1 MLEFLTSLDI
11 MGSQDELGLYTN
23 MLAFGLG
30 LIIHIVKQMW
40 EEQVSLKDYLMTHKA
55 RSMLSMG
62 SLASVF
68 MLITAT
74 YPASPLI
81 VYFLCGYSID
91 SLVNKAP
98 LTSKKIQ
105 KENIV

>member
-1 MLEFLTSLDI
+1 MLEFLTNLDI
-11 MGSQDELGLYTN
+11 MGSQDELELYIN

-30 LIIHIVKQMW
+30 LLIHIVKQMW
-40 EEQVSLKDYLMTHKA
+40 EEQVSFKDYLMTHKA

-62 SLASVF
+62 SLASAF
-68 MLITAT
+68 MIITAT

-91 SLVNKAP
+91 SFVNKAP
-98 LTSKKIQ
+98 LTTRKIE
-105 KENIV
+105 KEEIV